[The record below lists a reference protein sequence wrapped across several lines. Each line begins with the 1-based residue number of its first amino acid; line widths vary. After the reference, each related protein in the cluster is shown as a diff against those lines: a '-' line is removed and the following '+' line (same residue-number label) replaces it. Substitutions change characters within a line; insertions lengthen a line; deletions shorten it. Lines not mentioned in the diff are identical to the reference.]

1 VKRILL
7 LALVVIALIAACASQ
22 TWFVVSLTSGN
33 DLLVTG
39 LEAYPNYGPTLIMD
53 ALAIAIVLYLKS
65 RWRVIFLITG
75 VLALTLLAVS
85 QLSAATGQDL
95 ASLAPTLEKAT
106 GVATWVAQ
114 LEQVVVATE
123 TTIWCIASVLLL
135 LALSILQIVA
145 AIFELK
151 APAKSARTVARGL
164 RSRDSAR
171 EPTSASLLK
180 RQSHMERSSMGP
192 VYWSLRDS
200 SGTVVAPKVALK

>member
-7 LALVVIALIAACASQ
+7 LALVVIALIAACASR

-33 DLLVTG
+33 DLSVTG

-85 QLSAATGQDL
+85 QVAAATGQDL
-95 ASLAPTLEKAT
+95 ASLALTVEKAT

-123 TTIWCIASVLLL
+123 TTIWCVASVLLL
-135 LALSILQIVA
+135 LALNILQIVA
-145 AIFELK
+145 AIFEFK
-151 APAKSARTVARGL
+151 APAKSAKTVARGL
-164 RSRDSAR
+164 RSEVVKA
-171 EPTSASLLK
+171 
-180 RQSHMERSSMGP
+180 QSKPSYPAAEANAQTPSDLWKETNP
-192 VYWSLRDS
+192 
-200 SGTVVAPKVALK
+200 SGL